1 MTKILLVEDDES
13 VGRAV
18 SFSLEKEGYEVYTA
32 RTLTEARRAV
42 HRQYPDIFLCDVNLP
57 DGNGLSLVEEIRR
70 QGDAYIICL
79 TALDQEIDQVIGY
92 GAGADDY
99 VTKPFSL
106 SVLSLKIKAYL
117 ERYSGIKKDCFV
129 SGALEAQLDSMKLFR
144 DGEEIFLTKNEW
156 KLLRLLA
163 GNAGKIISKKQILE
177 QLLDADG
184 AFVNDNAVAV
194 SINRLREKIEPDRT
208 SPSYIKNVRG
218 LGYVWS
224 KECRWGA

>member
-18 SFSLEKEGYEVYTA
+18 SFSLEKEGYEMHSV
-32 RTLTEARRAV
+32 RTLAEARRAV
-42 HRQYPDIFLCDVNLP
+42 HRQYPDILLCDVNLP
-57 DGNGLSLVEEIRR
+57 DGSGLLLVEEVRR

-79 TALDQEIDQVIGY
+79 TALDQEIDQVVGY

-99 VTKPFSL
+99 MTKPFSL

-117 ERYSGIKKDCFV
+117 ERYSGVRKNSFV
-129 SGALEAQLDSMKLFR
+129 SGALEARLDSMKLFR

-156 KLLRLLA
+156 KLLHLLV
-163 GNAGKIISKKQILE
+163 GNAGRIVSKKQILE
-177 QLLDADG
+177 QLLDVDG

-208 SPSYIKNVRG
+208 APSYIKNVRG

-224 KECRWGA
+224 RECRWGA